1 MDKSNLE
8 ECPTP
13 KEYRILAIDTNTTGT
28 FSYQSS
34 DSIST
39 PQADINN
46 QQITVVSIAT
56 DLNKL
61 IKFSKSHI
69 DKIEEDI
76 KLIKNNAEENTT
88 KLSRLHDINRGI
100 FNLKTTILVFSV
112 FFFLIVIISN
122 ILFIY
127 YLEPALTDV
136 VINKLFNIYSITISV
151 ILVPLLLVVLR
162 IFSISNRLE
171 RVEHTVDP
179 KPS

>member
-112 FFFLIVIISN
+112 FFF
-122 ILFIY
+122 
-127 YLEPALTDV
+127 
-136 VINKLFNIYSITISV
+136 
-151 ILVPLLLVVLR
+151 
-162 IFSISNRLE
+162 
-171 RVEHTVDP
+171 
-179 KPS
+179 